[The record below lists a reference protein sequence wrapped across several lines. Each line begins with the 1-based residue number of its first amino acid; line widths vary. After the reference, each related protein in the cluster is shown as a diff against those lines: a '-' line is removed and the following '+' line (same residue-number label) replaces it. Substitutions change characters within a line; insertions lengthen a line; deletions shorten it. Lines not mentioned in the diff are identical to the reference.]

1 MSKENEKAIEK
12 DKITDSPSKV
22 QKDELSDADCE
33 KVAGGIVKGGTDTC
47 GDTLHC

>member
-12 DKITDSPSKV
+12 DKITDSPSEA
-22 QKDELSDADCE
+22 QKDELAEADYE
-33 KVAGGIVKGGTDTC
+33 KVAGGAGKTGDDTC